1 MSVPLLDALPPDDRA
16 RLAAAGRRRR
26 FARGEVVFHEGDPGD
41 SLHLVRSGHL
51 AVRISTPAGDTA
63 IVNVVAPGQ
72 YFGELAL
79 LRRDPPLE
87 RTATVL
93 ALDAAETLAI
103 PRGAFDRLRRER
115 PEVEHLLSQLLAE
128 RVDALSRRLIETLFL
143 GVDRR
148 VALRLVELATIY
160 ADDGGSIVVP
170 LSQDVLA
177 DVAGAT
183 RPTVNQALQRLVA
196 AHAVELRRGR
206 IVVPDLER
214 LRTVARVP

>member
-1 MSVPLLDALPPDDRA
+1 
-16 RLAAAGRRRR
+16 
-26 FARGEVVFHEGDPGD
+26 VFHEGDPGD
-41 SLHLVRSGHL
+41 SVHLVRSGHL
-51 AVRISTPAGDTA
+51 AVRISTPSGDTA
-63 IVNVVAPGQ
+63 IVNVLAPGQ

-79 LRRDPPLE
+79 LRREPPLE
-87 RTATVL
+87 RTATVV
-93 ALDAAETLAI
+93 ALDAAETLAV

-128 RVDALSRRLIETLFL
+128 RVDALSRRLIETLYL

-148 VALRLVELATIY
+148 IALRLVELATIY
-160 ADDGGSIVVP
+160 ADGGGPIVVP

-183 RPTVNQALQRLVA
+183 RPTVNQALKRLVA
-196 AHAVELRRGR
+196 ARAVELRRGR

-214 LRTVARVP
+214 LRAAARLP